1 MDRPITCS
9 RVSCSTEVGTDR
21 IEVHYTLFTVL
32 PSPHIVL
39 LPRTH
44 PKPYSATEY
53 RSVDYARRGRFM
65 ESPAGQLDVSNVRPT
80 LSRIRFPTDS
90 SYADKSSKGGQG
102 QVGMNQSDGSG
113 FKSRPLPYLSPSSME
128 NPRSSELSNE
138 SNRRRVR
145 SVNTASV
152 LSHASPTRSRIAS
165 ATAAASGN
173 GRGGAHRRVVSH
185 HSSRAGAGTSL
196 QQRMTS
202 LDSSL
207 MYSSQSTATHEGM
220 SSSATVLPNTR

>member
-1 MDRPITCS
+1 
-9 RVSCSTEVGTDR
+9 
-21 IEVHYTLFTVL
+21 
-32 PSPHIVL
+32 
-39 LPRTH
+39 
-44 PKPYSATEY
+44 
-53 RSVDYARRGRFM
+53 M

-90 SYADKSSKGGQG
+90 SSADKSSKGGQG

-165 ATAAASGN
+165 TTTASGN
-173 GRGGAHRRVVSH
+173 SRGGAHRRVVSH